1 MRSLKQ
7 ALLDYDLIVLRV
19 MGEWWELEL
28 TGEDK
33 AACVEALSQRL
44 AGLDMQE
51 ELQYLPPEEAEAI
64 HDLVGNNGRLPV
76 ATFARKHGEVRLM
89 GPGRMEREEP
99 WFDPVSA
106 AEALW
111 YRGLLYRGFDETAD
125 GLIEFYYLPDEMMAQ
140 FPAVTQQVPVVETAV
155 ATIPPTT
162 APDQI
167 ETAVIHA
174 VDDVATILI
183 VAHQTSFEPD
193 AFNQLHLYLLDNQP
207 DRRSLLLTLAQ
218 EMGLMRQHDK
228 SWRPTRTAVNW
239 LKQSREA
246 QLRGLVDA
254 WSSSHW
260 NDLCHTPDLTCE
272 GESWLND
279 PILARSA
286 LLENLPRTGDW
297 YSLNDLTAFIK
308 ENDPDFQRPDGNYDT
323 WYIRD
328 NKSADYITGYEN
340 WDRVEGRLIRF
351 IISGPLYWLGMVELG
366 DGQSYRLTPRALAWL
381 VDRPPAQ
388 EEVQV
393 PLVVENDGRL
403 IVPHNADRAQRFQ
416 TARISEPEPMVDGR
430 PYAYRLTPQ
439 SLSQA
444 KEQGITPERV
454 LQFLAKA
461 STRSVPTSVR
471 RAITRWGEHGV
482 EGRLEEVVILRVREA
497 SILKTLYENP
507 KTRHLLGE
515 SLGELATAVR
525 LDDWQELRRAVAQ
538 LGLFLDS
545 NVVHDDS

>member
-19 MGEWWELEL
+19 MGEWWELDL

-33 AACVEALSQRL
+33 SSCVEALTERL
-44 AGLDMQE
+44 AQLEMRE
-51 ELQYLPPEEAEAI
+51 ELQYLPPEEGEAV
-64 HDLVGNNGRLPV
+64 HDLIANNGRLPV

-99 WFDPVSA
+99 WFDPISA

-111 YRGLLYRGFDETAD
+111 YRGLLYRGFDETAE
-125 GLIEFYYLPDEMMAQ
+125 GLIEFYYLPDELMAQ
-140 FPAVTQQVPVVETAV
+140 FPAAGQQASVTDTTV
-155 ATIPPTT
+155 ATLPPTA
-162 APDQI
+162 APNQI
-167 ETAVIHA
+167 ETAVTDA
-174 VDDVATILI
+174 VDDLATILI
-183 VAHQTSFEPD
+183 VAQQSSFVPD
-193 AFNQLHLYLLDNQP
+193 AFKRLNLYLLNTQP
-207 DRRSLLLTLAQ
+207 DRRSLLLMLAQ
-218 EMGLMRQHDK
+218 EMGLIRPHDD
-228 SWRPTRTAVNW
+228 SWQPTRTAVNW

-246 QLRGLVDA
+246 QLRALVDA

-286 LLENLPRTGDW
+286 LLESLPRSGDW
-297 YSLNDLTAFIK
+297 FSLDDFTNSIK
-308 ENDPDFQRPDGNYDT
+308 ENNPDFQRPDGNYDT

-340 WDRVEGRLIRF
+340 WERVEGRLIRF
-351 IISGPLYWLGMVELG
+351 VITGPLYWLGMVELG
-366 DGQSYRLTPRALAWL
+366 DGHSFRLMPRALAWL

-393 PLVVENDGRL
+393 PMVVESDGRL

-444 KEQGITPERV
+444 REQGITPDRV
-454 LQFLAKA
+454 LQFLEKA
-461 STRSVPTSVR
+461 SSRPVPTSVR

-497 SILKTLYENP
+497 SILKTLHENP

-525 LDDWQELRRAVAQ
+525 LEDWQELRRAVAQ

-545 NVVHDDS
+545 DVLE